1 MNAMCSCSY
10 CKDYRAY
17 SPTRR
22 ELPPRHHMD
31 GASAGSHNSGMRRT
45 SGSHTPPRNGSSG
58 PNASISY
65 TPPSHH
71 KKENEEQHTEDIAD
85 DKKMTTLKM
94 KLPDIRKGGNTIQ
107 ISLEV
112 SGVLYEGV
120 ISASTPLVNGEHTA
134 EEERREG
141 TPVNGRS

>member
-1 MNAMCSCSY
+1 MSMCSCSY

-31 GASAGSHNSGMRRT
+31 GASAT
-45 SGSHTPPRNGSSG
+45 SGVMRGTTGNRTPPINGSSG
-58 PNASISY
+58 RPNGSISS

-71 KKENEEQHTEDIAD
+71 NKENEEQISSDD

-94 KLPDIRKGGNTIQ
+94 KLPDVRKGGNTIQ

-120 ISASTPLVNGEHTA
+120 ISASTPIINCEHIA
-134 EEERREG
+134 EEEKREG
-141 TPVNGRS
+141 TPVSSRS